1 MSNIIALVAPVLLE
15 GEQTTANTPEQWLG
29 MLATI
34 VPFVLIAVLFYF
46 LLIRPQR
53 KQEKESQ
60 AMRNSITVGDTI
72 TTIGGI
78 TGVVRQVKEAEEAYV
93 IETGADKVRITV
105 KKWAVQS
112 KDNVSKEKETA
123 VSAKE
128 KEAMPE
134 KKSKSKFFGK
144 NKSEQEEVQAE
155 SVSEEESGSLKKGAE
170 KE

>member
-29 MLATI
+29 MLSTI
-34 VPFVLIAVLFYF
+34 IPFVLIAVLFYF

-112 KDNVSKEKETA
+112 KYNVTK
-123 VSAKE
+123 
-128 KEAMPE
+128 
-134 KKSKSKFFGK
+134 
-144 NKSEQEEVQAE
+144 
-155 SVSEEESGSLKKGAE
+155 
-170 KE
+170 